1 MSPAPRVV
9 LLDSCSYFRLARS
22 IHPLLAGTFGPPP
35 PYSLFVLSDLDDEY
49 LTSSRLKNKFEWV
62 NAREYRDDR
71 SAKKYKCRGKWAAEA
86 GTSFSFLAAY
96 ARDNGFMLAPEDLK
110 ALAVGFVRHIPVVS
124 DDRALRQVATTHGV
138 ECWETMK
145 LLKLMVDCGRITI
158 SKVNEILEYLDN
170 ENDLPAGRAELRV
183 QYKELFDLQCPL

>member
-1 MSPAPRVV
+1 
-9 LLDSCSYFRLARS
+9 
-22 IHPLLAGTFGPPP
+22 
-35 PYSLFVLSDLDDEY
+35 
-49 LTSSRLKNKFEWV
+49 
-62 NAREYRDDR
+62 
-71 SAKKYKCRGKWAAEA
+71 
-86 GTSFSFLAAY
+86 
-96 ARDNGFMLAPEDLK
+96 MLAPEDLK